1 MAIGNLAI
9 ELLIKL
15 RTAGYLKPGSAV
27 IEIGAQQLS
36 KSLLL
41 ELDRV
46 VYLGRLLGIDR
57 PLPFAPPQ
65 SQIESDQDWEIL
77 TAPFARDLWRW
88 LGFQYAAIDIDSSPD
103 SIPLDLNFDAVP
115 AEEKGKYALVTN
127 FGTTEHVPNQ
137 LNAFKIIHDV
147 TALNGLMIHE
157 VPAQGMFNHGIVN
170 YNFKFFWQLARSNGY
185 KFIHADFIPA
195 RDPSTFPDNIEE
207 FLTANTLTPARQLHD
222 YRATDAGLL
231 VVIQK
236 TLDIAYVPPIDVN
249 TGAATEIQSLK
260 DRYWTVFEPDRF
272 DEVQQRHAAE
282 AVDQKLKIA
291 TPSDTSSPG
300 TVASLPVGT
309 VPFDLQNQSTG
320 YGRSGGMMKYVRII
334 RRLVRNLD
342 VFLTEAPHNAAAT
355 NAGIA
360 NQADMIR
367 RKFDALTRVV
377 YELREIQKAQLA
389 MQRQASDMIR
399 QLGAGSSNPPSS
411 GKDSEP

>member
-1 MAIGNLAI
+1 MAIGNVAI

-15 RTAGYLKPGSAV
+15 RTAGYLKPGGAV

-46 VYLGRLLGIDR
+46 VYLGRLLGIDQ

-65 SQIESDQDWEIL
+65 SQLESDQDWEIL
-77 TAPFARDLWRW
+77 TAPFARDLWHW
-88 LGFQYAAIDIDSSPD
+88 LGFQYAAIDIDDSPD

-115 AEEKGKYALVTN
+115 TEAKNKYALVTN

-195 RDPSTFPDNIEE
+195 RNPSTFPDNIEE
-207 FLTANTLTPARQLHD
+207 FLTANTLTSTRQLRD

-249 TGAATEIQSLK
+249 TGAVTEIQSLK

-320 YGRSGGMMKYVRII
+320 HKRSGGMMKYVRII

-367 RKFDALTRVV
+367 RKFDALTRVM

-399 QLGAGSSNPPSS
+399 QLASGSSNPPSS

>member
-1 MAIGNLAI
+1 MAIGNVAI

-36 KSLLL
+36 NSLLL

-65 SQIESDQDWEIL
+65 SQPESDEDWEIL
-77 TAPFARDLWRW
+77 TAPFARELWHW
-88 LGFQYAAIDIDSSPD
+88 LGFQYAAIDIDNSPD
-103 SIPLDLNFDAVP
+103 SIPLDLNFDTVP
-115 AEEKGKYALVTN
+115 PEEKAKYALVTN

-147 TALNGLMIHE
+147 TAVNGLMIHE

-195 RDPSTFPDNIEE
+195 RDPSVFPDNIED
-207 FLTANTLTPARQLHD
+207 FLSANTLTAARQLRD
-222 YRATDAGLL
+222 YRAIDAGLL

-249 TGAATEIQSLK
+249 TGAATEIEALK
-260 DRYWTVFEPDRF
+260 KRYWTVFEPERF
-272 DEVQQRHAAE
+272 EEVQQRHAAAAGDKTPE
-282 AVDQKLKIA
+282 IA
-291 TPSDTSSPG
+291 SPSDTSLRGALAPFRLEQSHLIHKASQPG
-300 TVASLPVGT
+300 IGGVG
-309 VPFDLQNQSTG
+309 VS
-320 YGRSGGMMKYVRII
+320 
-334 RRLVRNLD
+334 
-342 VFLTEAPHNAAAT
+342 
-355 NAGIA
+355 
-360 NQADMIR
+360 
-367 RKFDALTRVV
+367 
-377 YELREIQKAQLA
+377 
-389 MQRQASDMIR
+389 
-399 QLGAGSSNPPSS
+399 
-411 GKDSEP
+411 